1 MKSRNAIV
9 AALMFSNVGT
19 LVAAADSDNILYS
32 LDLNKGMVSAFAADS
47 DNLLFSFEVPS
58 AQEQAAAVLGVREIY
73 VAPVG
78 ADGIVN
84 VDDFILL
91 SKLRAGDTG
100 PTPEAVTEDTTFDNG
115 NTVSNQTGVNN
126 GSKTWDIEGS
136 ADEPAITM
144 LIDHCRIPGFGTPEK
159 RGKSFAYIAFNE
171 DRSSFFGAAKVNTA
185 TSPREGSQRWS
196 FNIPYETVGFRRP
209 NQNPLAG
216 STGVPAAA
224 DITPDSGPVGTSV
237 AVTGVNLNV
246 VDEVRLG
253 AQTVVAA
260 DFTAQTTGSLSFLV
274 PVGATAGTKALTLIH
289 DGNEVY
295 AGDFTVTVAA

>member
-1 MKSRNAIV
+1 MNPRTQIL
-9 AALMFSNVGT
+9 AALVFSSLT
-19 LVAAADSDNILYS
+19 TAQAADSDNLLYGF
-32 LDLNKGMVSAFAADS
+32 DLNAAPTGAFAADS

-73 VAPVG
+73 ITPVG

-84 VDDFILL
+84 VADFVLL

-159 RGKSFAYIAFNE
+159 RGKSLAYIAFNE
-171 DRSSFFGAAKVNTA
+171 DRSSFFGAIKVNTA
-185 TSPREGSQRWS
+185 TNPREGSQRWS

-209 NQNPLAG
+209 SQNPLAG
-216 STGVPAAA
+216 SAGVPAAA
-224 DITPDSGPVGTSV
+224 DVTPSSGPIGTSV
-237 AVTGVNLNV
+237 TVSGVNLNTVTEVRLGSQTVAAAAFTTQTASTLTFAVPAGATAGVKAVTGVY
-246 VDEVRLG
+246 
-253 AQTVVAA
+253 
-260 DFTAQTTGSLSFLV
+260 TG
-274 PVGATAGTKALTLIH
+274 G
-289 DGNEVY
+289 DVY
-295 AGDFTVTVAA
+295 FGDFTVTV